1 MNSLFLSFIMLIG
14 TAGAAGAQLP
24 PTLVVVDQ
32 VSSMKFNNQVTLI
45 GRTEAR
51 ASSAIVAVVAGIV
64 MEVNVGEGVP
74 VSRGDALMT
83 LDPKTIDL
91 YYQAKRAE
99 AKEAEAQATLADQTL
114 ERAEELFA
122 EHAIAQSRLDSE
134 RAAAKAAHAHFEQL
148 LAEEKRL
155 KIDLDN
161 CTIRT
166 PLTGYTSRKLVDVG
180 EWVKLGD
187 PVFEVVDLSEIK
199 ITVDLPERHFG
210 HLSIGSPV
218 IVVVSGDQKNTV
230 SGIVTGIAPS
240 ASAETHTFPVY
251 VAVDNAGGR
260 LGGGMLVRATL
271 SLDETFTS
279 LAVSKDAVIRQSSG
293 ELIYTIADGK
303 AAPITISSGST
314 NGSMVAISGEGLK
327 EGMTVVVRGNERI
340 FPGAPVRTA
349 GGGPGS
355 GAPDGEGAPK
365 SPQDK
370 KDPEAGDKGGGSS

>member
-1 MNSLFLSFIMLIG
+1 M
-14 TAGAAGAQLP
+14 P

-32 VSSMKFNNQVTLI
+32 ISSITFNHQVTLI
-45 GRTEAR
+45 GRTKAR

-91 YYQAKRAE
+91 YYQAKRSE

-114 ERAEELFA
+114 KRAEDLFS
-122 EHAIAQSRLDSE
+122 ENAIAQNRLDSE
-134 RAAAKAAHAHFEQL
+134 RAATQAARAHYEQL
-148 LAEEKRL
+148 RAEQKRL

-166 PLTGYTSRKLVDVG
+166 PLTGYTIRKLVDVG
-180 EWVKLGD
+180 EWVNLGD
-187 PVFEVVDLSEIK
+187 PVFEVVDLSEII

-210 HLSIGSPV
+210 HLSIGSSV
-218 IVVVSGDQKNTV
+218 TIVVSGDQENTV
-230 SGIVTGIAPS
+230 SGIVTGIAPN
-240 ASAETHTFPVY
+240 ASAETHTFPIY
-251 VAVDNAGGR
+251 VAVDNTDGR

-279 LAVSKDAVIRQSSG
+279 LAVSKDAVIHQNSG
-293 ELIYTIADGK
+293 DLIYTIDDGK
-303 AAPITISSGST
+303 AVSISIRAGST
-314 NGSMVAISGEGLK
+314 NGSMVAITGEGLK
-327 EGMTVVVRGNERI
+327 EGMMVVVRGNERI

-349 GGGPGS
+349 GDGPGP
-355 GAPDGEGAPK
+355 GAPDTEEASK
-365 SPQDK
+365 NPQEK
-370 KDPEAGDKGGGSS
+370 ETPETNDNSKGSS